1 MLLIIPP
8 VALALVIVLGLGA
21 EATTMVAAVVLISA
35 AASFAVSKLA
45 VFAALSEGMRT
56 IVLTVALAA
65 AAALLFPVKDEEAK
79 EEAP

>member
-1 MLLIIPP
+1 MPCRPWIP
-8 VALALVIVLGLGA
+8 
-21 EATTMVAAVVLISA
+21 ISTW
-35 AASFAVSKLA
+35 SGTSSPSSWI
-45 VFAALSEGMRT
+45 AALSEGMRT